1 MTNPTTVGLVKAMI
15 IEGEESG
22 DSIRE
27 KGSGIRIPCM
37 FNPEDYTIAQTN
49 SYQLVYENGADVP
62 KMEFSG
68 AGERSLKLNTLYF
81 DTYELKIDVTLITRL
96 LFNLMKPSVEYEHE
110 NETKKRPSP
119 VIFRWGMFEFYAVI
133 TTCSQKF
140 TMFLPN
146 GLPVRAEVQ
155 VEFKQHLKTDMYL
168 NQPQNPTSGGGPVER
183 IWKVKAGDRLDLI
196 AAQVY
201 RDSTEWRLIADRN
214 RIADPMAIRA
224 GQNLRIPPKSARYS

>member
-1 MTNPTTVGLVKAMI
+1 MTNPTTAGLVKAMI
-15 IEGEESG
+15 IEAEESG
-22 DSIRE
+22 ATIKKKE
-27 KGSGIRIPCM
+27 GGISIPCM
-37 FNPEDYTIAQTN
+37 FNPEDYTIAQSNT
-49 SYQLVYENGADVP
+49 YQVVYENGSDVP

-81 DTYELKIDVTLITRL
+81 DTYESKKDVTQITRK
-96 LFNLMKPSVEYEHE
+96 LFALMKPSVEYQHE

-119 VIFRWGMFEFYAVI
+119 VIFRWGMFKFFAVI

-140 TMFLPN
+140 TMFLQN

-168 NQPQNPTSGGGPVER
+168 PQNPTSGGGPVER
-183 IWKVKAGDRLDLI
+183 IWQVKAGDRLDLI

-201 RDSTEWRLIADRN
+201 RDATIWRLIADRN
-214 RIADPMAIRA
+214 QIVDPMSLRA
-224 GQNLRIPPKSARYS
+224 GQNLRIPPKSARFS